1 MGNKNGYDLV
11 CKRCGKVFHH
21 VNKNKVYCSDEC
33 KKAAKKHLICPICGK
48 EFIQKAYA
56 QKYCSEEC
64 HIKAKN
70 MLARNRFVE
79 QTKIDFTGIE
89 GIDYIECKIC
99 GQRMSQFHQA
109 HLDMH
114 GISREEYE
122 EKYGKII
129 TYPSKYIEE
138 HFAGENNPNHSSKV
152 NEQIRKE
159 RSPFSKKFYEKRGLT
174 EEDRKNFTESIERE
188 LEQYIKYHV
197 NIDFKRFNYLAESMK
212 HIDDIDIYA
221 DAITKKLLNF
231 IESSKTNKI
240 DLSKLIIYKND
251 IPLKSVF
258 FDEIHF
264 EESFFLINSN
274 EKTPAEMSGYLPDKS
289 GIIDDDGNKKYIVTL
304 KIDTITSLDYIKE
317 SYPFLFAHEIAHAYE
332 DFCKHSNIKIED
344 KTSDEVKFI
353 PGYVYKALTDEN
365 DRLIHFAGILYFSF
379 DSEVVAMKNE
389 IFQELYARRHGM
401 RDLTLANEQLKKT
414 RVYKRMLTIEE
425 YVNDLEKIID
435 DDTQIKLINL
445 YNKTFCSHITN
456 YDDLLIKVNTKYLR
470 ARNKIIS
477 AAGNAVYF
485 GYAMRNKVWD
495 Y

>member
-1 MGNKNGYDLV
+1 
-11 CKRCGKVFHH
+11 
-21 VNKNKVYCSDEC
+21 
-33 KKAAKKHLICPICGK
+33 
-48 EFIQKAYA
+48 
-56 QKYCSEEC
+56 
-64 HIKAKN
+64 
-70 MLARNRFVE
+70 MLNV
-79 QTKIDFTGIE
+79 
-89 GIDYIECKIC
+89 
-99 GQRMSQFHQA
+99 
-109 HLDMH
+109 
-114 GISREEYE
+114 
-122 EKYGKII
+122 
-129 TYPSKYIEE
+129 
-138 HFAGENNPNHSSKV
+138 
-152 NEQIRKE
+152 
-159 RSPFSKKFYEKRGLT
+159 
-174 EEDRKNFTESIERE
+174 
-188 LEQYIKYHV
+188 
-197 NIDFKRFNYLAESMK
+197 
-212 HIDDIDIYA
+212 
-221 DAITKKLLNF
+221 
-231 IESSKTNKI
+231 
-240 DLSKLIIYKND
+240 
-251 IPLKSVF
+251 
-258 FDEIHF
+258 
-264 EESFFLINSN
+264 INSN

-353 PGYVYKALTDEN
+353 PGYVYKALTAEN
-365 DRLIHFAGILYFSF
+365 DRLRHFAGILYFSF

-485 GYAMRNKVWD
+485 GYATRNKVWD